1 MKTSKGLP
9 PLSFKEACH
18 HEGKA
23 GERSRKDQ
31 IVSGASKSL
40 LSLSSSM
47 GIPVPGCPG
56 TASPLG
62 WQGLCE

>member
-40 LSLSSSM
+40 VSF
-47 GIPVPGCPG
+47 
-56 TASPLG
+56 
-62 WQGLCE
+62 